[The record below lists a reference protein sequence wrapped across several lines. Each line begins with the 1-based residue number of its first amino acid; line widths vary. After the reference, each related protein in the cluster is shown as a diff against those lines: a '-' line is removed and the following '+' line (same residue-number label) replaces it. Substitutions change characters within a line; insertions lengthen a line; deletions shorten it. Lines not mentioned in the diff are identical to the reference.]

1 MQRYHTLI
9 CKPGTHVKDGR
20 SRARGGLSGNGI
32 LVMFFNH
39 AHMPLHDGVVH
50 PGDPTS
56 ELADRCSA
64 FIIEEDYP
72 WS

>member
-9 CKPGTHVKDGR
+9 CKPGTHVKDCR
-20 SRARGGLSGNGI
+20 SLARGSLSGNGI
-32 LVMFFNH
+32 LVMFFDH
-39 AHMPLHDGVVH
+39 AHVSLHDGIEH
-50 PGDPTS
+50 PGDPMS

-64 FIIEEDYP
+64 FIIEEGYP

>member
-9 CKPGTHVKDGR
+9 CKPGTHVKDCR
-20 SRARGGLSGNGI
+20 SLARGSLSGNDI
-32 LVMFFNH
+32 LVMFFDH
-39 AHMPLHDGVVH
+39 AHVPLHDGGVH
-50 PGDPTS
+50 PGDPMS
-56 ELADRCSA
+56 ELADRFSA

>member
-9 CKPGTHVKDGR
+9 CKPGTHVKDG
-20 SRARGGLSGNGI
+20 I
-32 LVMFFNH
+32 E
-39 AHMPLHDGVVH
+39 H
-50 PGDPTS
+50 PGDPMS

-64 FIIEEDYP
+64 FIIEEGYP

>member
-9 CKPGTHVKDGR
+9 CKPGTHVKDCR
-20 SRARGGLSGNGI
+20 SRARGSLSGKGI
-32 LVMFFNH
+32 LVMFFDH
-39 AHMPLHDGVVH
+39 AHVSLHDGVEH
-50 PGDPTS
+50 PGDPMS

-64 FIIEEDYP
+64 FIIEEGYP